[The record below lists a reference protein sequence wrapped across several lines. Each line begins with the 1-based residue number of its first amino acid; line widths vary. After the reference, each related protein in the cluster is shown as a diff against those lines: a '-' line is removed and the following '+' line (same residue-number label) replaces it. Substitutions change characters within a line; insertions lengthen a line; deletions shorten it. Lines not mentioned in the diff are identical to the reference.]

1 MSLQKH
7 KLSFMVNNVSR
18 SSVRFPCSVNFLKA
32 WCQKLAF
39 FFGQIEIPAQLI
51 SSLLRKRY
59 WFILAWSLGSKY
71 SPLECSS
78 ALLERLVHELIPF
91 FGSTRET
98 KQNADF
104 QWLQGVYFL
113 EKCNSLSESVAIAQN
128 WGILKTRMDQRWDNI
143 KMNFDYFQIQKWM
156 LQTVRAEKVDEKM
169 KSFV

>member
-1 MSLQKH
+1 MGNEGKVLTLCSRTALILSLDASMKSHKLVLWYGTFSCSKNSVMPLQKH

-98 KQNADF
+98 KHNADF
-104 QWLQGVYFL
+104 
-113 EKCNSLSESVAIAQN
+113 
-128 WGILKTRMDQRWDNI
+128 
-143 KMNFDYFQIQKWM
+143 
-156 LQTVRAEKVDEKM
+156 
-169 KSFV
+169 